1 MPVPDA
7 DLLCRFIRP
16 GDWSRGTGRPRPGAF
31 KDRSGLSLWHLGLL
45 EQHSASPEDL
55 LIESLTGCGQAHHTA
70 GDYRQYAAEAAQLA
84 GRPLQIAVEWR
95 TEHSFVAEPW
105 LPWRYAHIQVEV
117 SLGDDEVQI
126 RFRRLLAINARFV
139 IPPTFGN

>member
-16 GDWSRGTGRPRPGAF
+16 RDWSPEGGRPRPGAF
-31 KDRSGLSLWHLGLL
+31 KDRRGLSLWHLGLL
-45 EQHSASPEDL
+45 EQHSVSPEDL
-55 LIESLTGCGQAHHTA
+55 LIESLTGCGQAQHTA
-70 GDYRQYAAEAAQLA
+70 GDYRQAAADAAELA

-95 TEHSFVAEPW
+95 TEYRFVAEPW
-105 LPWRYAHIQVEV
+105 WPWRYAHIQAET

-126 RFRRLLAINARFV
+126 KFRRLLALNARLV
-139 IPPTFGN
+139 VPPDLGN